1 MARGVTIVCRMPRI
15 AATLKLFAGLWAA
28 LRRLGQA
35 VHTSRRLLAWL
46 LACWAVAVAVPAAL
60 LYPDHGLD
68 RPALQVLLALA
79 PLGAL
84 AGAAT
89 AQPWVALAA
98 GLAGLLPP
106 LVACPALHQQ
116 PPARP
121 LSSLLLALLL
131 VIACDAAA
139 RQFRGDTGRLR
150 LLLRWP
156 EWPRGRWLAALGAL
170 WLVIAWLPTQAGWQ
184 LPEGQRA
191 LRVVGAAAAWSLL
204 AAGGEKPWQNKL
216 LLPWR
221 PLLLRRAAWL
231 LLIGALL
238 WAWRSPA

>member
-1 MARGVTIVCRMPRI
+1 MPRI
-15 AATLKLFAGLWAA
+15 AATLKLLAVPWAA
-28 LRRLGQA
+28 LRGYGRAVRRGWRLVG
-35 VHTSRRLLAWL
+35 WL
-46 LACWAVAVAVPAAL
+46 WAAWAVAVAVPALL
-60 LYPDHGLD
+60 LYPDHGLE
-68 RPALQVLLALA
+68 RPTVQVLLLLA
-79 PLGAL
+79 PIGAL
-84 AGAAT
+84 LGAAT

-106 LVACPALHQQ
+106 LIACPPLHQQ
-116 PPARP
+116 PPDRP

-139 RQFRGDTGRLR
+139 RQVRGDTGRLR

-156 EWPRGRWLAALGAL
+156 EWPRGRWLAALGGL
-170 WLVIAWLPTQAGWQ
+170 WMAIAWLPTHAGWQ

-191 LRVVGAAAAWSLL
+191 VRVLGAAVAWSLL
-204 AAGGEKPWQNKL
+204 AAGGDNPLKINIVLPLRAL
-216 LLPWR
+216 LV
-221 PLLLRRAAWL
+221 RRLVWL

>member
-1 MARGVTIVCRMPRI
+1 MGRRMPRI
-15 AATLKLFAGLWAA
+15 AATLKLLAGPWSLA
-28 LRRLGQA
+28 LRAWRA
-35 VHTSRRLLAWL
+35 VVASRRMVAWL
-46 LACWAVAVAVPAAL
+46 WACWAVAVAAPAAL
-60 LYPDHGLD
+60 LYPEHGLH
-68 RPALQVLLALA
+68 RPELQVLLLLA

-84 AGAAT
+84 IGAAT
-89 AQPWVALAA
+89 GQPWVALAA

-131 VIACDAAA
+131 VIAGDAAA
-139 RQFRGDTGRLR
+139 RQVRGDTGRLR

-156 EWPRGRWLAALGAL
+156 EWSRGRWLAGLGIA
-170 WLVIAWLPTQAGWQ
+170 WLVIAWLPSADGWQ
-184 LPEGQRA
+184 LAEGPRA
-191 LRVVGAAAAWSLL
+191 VRVVGAAAAWSLL
-204 AAGGEKPWQNKL
+204 AATGDRPL
-216 LLPWR
+216 RLRPSLALR

-238 WAWRSPA
+238 WAWRATP

>member
-1 MARGVTIVCRMPRI
+1 MPRI
-15 AATLKLFAGLWAA
+15 AATLKLFAVPWAALQRHGRAVRSGWRLIAWLWAA
-28 LRRLGQA
+28 
-35 VHTSRRLLAWL
+35 
-46 LACWAVAVAVPAAL
+46 WAVAVAVPALL
-60 LYPDHGLD
+60 LYPDHGLE
-68 RPALQVLLALA
+68 RPTVQLLLFLA
-79 PLGAL
+79 PVGAL
-84 AGAAT
+84 LGAAT

-106 LVACPALHQQ
+106 LIACPALHNQ
-116 PPARP
+116 PPERP

-139 RQFRGDTGRLR
+139 RQVRGDTGRLR

-156 EWPRGRWLAALGAL
+156 EWSRGRWLAALGAL
-170 WLVIAWLPTQAGWQ
+170 WMAIAWLPTHAGWQ

-191 LRVVGAAAAWSLL
+191 VRVLGAAAAWSLL
-204 AAGGEKPWQNKL
+204 AAGGDNPLKVNIVLPLRAL
-216 LLPWR
+216 LV
-221 PLLLRRAAWL
+221 RRLVWL